1 MNRKPLPE
9 SFSCG
14 ITLNT
19 ALAVAELA
27 FMAAAIL
34 LDLLI
39 PSILVALAGAVFVL
53 VRKERMPV
61 TKPPAGFKPLRFTL
75 KMFLWAVAWTA
86 VQYSLIMPIQN
97 HLLHDTRNVDSFAS
111 VHGNFPNLL
120 LFLLLSWA
128 MAAVI
133 EEIAFR
139 GFFQNRIISLFSGR
153 KFGMI
158 IAVILTSALFGAM
171 HAEQGAVGVIITA
184 VDSVFF
190 SVIRYH
196 YQSVWASV
204 LVHGFLNTIGLIA
217 FFIAGS
223 LYGLW

>member
-1 MNRKPLPE
+1 MNDNIQPGKAGLKG
-9 SFSCG
+9 FLY
-14 ITLNT
+14 TML
-19 ALAVAELA
+19 ALAELA

-39 PSILVALAGAVFVL
+39 PSVLVALAGAAFIL

-61 TKPPAGFKPLRFTL
+61 TKPPAGSNPLQFLLTML
-75 KMFLWAVAWTA
+75 LWAVAWTA
-86 VQYSLIMPIQN
+86 VQYSLIMPVQN

-120 LFLLLSWA
+120 LFLLLAWTL
-128 MAAVI
+128 AAVI

-139 GFFQNRIISLFSGR
+139 GFFQNRIISLFSNRRLG
-153 KFGMI
+153 I
-158 IAVILTSALFGAM
+158 VIAVLLTSVLFGVM
-171 HAEQGAVGVIITA
+171 HTEQGAVGIIVTA

-190 SVIRYH
+190 SVIRYR
-196 YQSVWASV
+196 YQSVWACV
-204 LVHGFLNTIGLIA
+204 LVHGFLNTIGLVA
-217 FFIAGS
+217 FFFAGP